1 MRIAPRFA
9 DTLFGATLTCIM
21 SGTVSGIAT
30 ARSMGLDPL
39 LAAPGQWLHAWG
51 QAFILAWPVAFL
63 VFKFAGPRL
72 RTAVARLCR
81 VP

>member
-1 MRIAPRFA
+1 MASHFA
-9 DTLFGATLTCIM
+9 DTLFGAVLTCIM

-30 ARSMGLDPL
+30 ARSIGLDAL
-39 LAAPGQWLHAWG
+39 LAAPGQWLQAWG

-72 RTAVARLCR
+72 RTAVGRLSR
-81 VP
+81 VG